1 VKPPEGCIPKRIQVN
16 VIPKFKI
23 ASTIWTGTMKEW
35 AIKSKSKEIVL
46 NYSILEDKFC
56 QKVDLETEK
65 SK

>member
-1 VKPPEGCIPKRIQVN
+1 
-16 VIPKFKI
+16 
-23 ASTIWTGTMKEW
+23 MKEW